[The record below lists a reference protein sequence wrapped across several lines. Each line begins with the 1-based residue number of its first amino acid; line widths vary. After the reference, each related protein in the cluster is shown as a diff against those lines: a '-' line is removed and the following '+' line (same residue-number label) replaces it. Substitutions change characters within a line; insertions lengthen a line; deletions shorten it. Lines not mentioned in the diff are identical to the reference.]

1 MTNTLHRQG
10 SAENLKNDYVIFA
23 HTAKGITREGSAPK
37 LQEFMRICLKYHP
50 SNMGDSKQGNI
61 HQDDI
66 DILQLI
72 AHQGDGAGAT
82 AVFTD
87 LDTLQKVLEELIRA
101 DLGISINVSG
111 LLEEVQTCCRKAGI
125 ERHSVEHSLGFWGSK
140 DRLPERE
147 ILEFNSMCGHGM
159 VSFNLIR
166 KMIEYVKL
174 RRLTPRKAAKIMAK
188 CCECGAFNPVRAE
201 RLLEK
206 MRTGEREKQPDL
218 TWKLRLAGMW
228 SPTGRPVAPD

>member
-10 SAENLKNDYVIFA
+10 TPESLKHDYVIFA

-37 LQEFMRICLKYHP
+37 LREFMRICLKYHP
-50 SNMGDSKQGNI
+50 VNIGESKQGNM

-66 DILQLI
+66 DIQKLI
-72 AHQGDGAGAT
+72 ANQGDGAVAS

-87 LDTLQKVLEELIRA
+87 LDTLQKVIEELIRA
-101 DLGISINVSG
+101 DLGISINISG
-111 LLEEVQTCCRKAGI
+111 LLDEVHACCQKAGI
-125 ERHSVEHSLGFWGSK
+125 ARHSAEHSLGFWGAR

-147 ILEFNSMCGHGM
+147 ILEFNTLCGHGM

-174 RRLTPRKAAKIMAK
+174 RRLTPGKAATIMAK
-188 CCECGAFNPVRAE
+188 CCECGVFNPVRAE
-201 RLLEK
+201 ELLDRIRKGEK
-206 MRTGEREKQPDL
+206 P
-218 TWKLRLAGMW
+218 AC
-228 SPTGRPVAPD
+228 PVTV

>member
-10 SAENLKNDYVIFA
+10 FAESLKNDYVIFA

-50 SNMGDSKQGNI
+50 ANIGDSKQGNI

-66 DILQLI
+66 DIQKLI
-72 AHQGDGAGAT
+72 ANQGDGAGAT

-159 VSFNLIR
+159 VSFNLIH
-166 KMIEYVKL
+166 KMVEYVKL
-174 RRLTPRKAAKIMAK
+174 RRLTPKKAAKIMAK
-188 CCECGAFNPVRAE
+188 CCECGAFNPARAE
-201 RLLEK
+201 MLLEK
-206 MRTGEREKQPDL
+206 IGKGNKESKGVDASGLPG
-218 TWKLRLAGMW
+218 K
-228 SPTGRPVAPD
+228 